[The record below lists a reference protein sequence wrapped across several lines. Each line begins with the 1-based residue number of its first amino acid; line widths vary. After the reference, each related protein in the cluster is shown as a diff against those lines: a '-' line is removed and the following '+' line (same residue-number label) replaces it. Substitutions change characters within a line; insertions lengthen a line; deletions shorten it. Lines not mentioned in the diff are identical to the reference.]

1 MQHQLTED
9 EVRAEYIRVMGSDL
23 GLLYSELEDELEWL
37 RDKWG
42 EYHQLF
48 CNGPERIDMLNVVAS
63 NFFALLQKLLFED
76 AMMHLSRLTDPPQSA
91 GRDTLT
97 VMRLADQIHDP
108 SLKASVRNQA
118 AQAKTRCEFARAWR
132 NKRLAHMDLL
142 NLRTGKVSNLPNV
155 NVNDVDEAVKSI
167 RDLLTSVGSHYSLRP
182 SGQMAAPWGSKSLL
196 YYLEKAARME
206 GYTFGTST

>member
-1 MQHQLTED
+1 MQHQLTDD
-9 EVRAEYIRVMGSDL
+9 EVRAEYIRVMGGDL

-42 EYHQLF
+42 DYHFLF

-91 GRDTLT
+91 GRNTLT
-97 VMRLADQIHDP
+97 VMRLADQINDP

-118 AQAKTRCEFARAWR
+118 AQTKTRCEFARAWR
-132 NKRLAHMDLL
+132 NKRLAHTDLL
-142 NLRTGKVSNLPNV
+142 NLRAGKVSNLPNV

-167 RDLLTSVGSHYSLRP
+167 RDLLTSVGSHYSPRP
-182 SGQMAAPWGSKSLL
+182 FGQMAAPWGSKSLL
-196 YYLEKAARME
+196 YYLEKAGRME